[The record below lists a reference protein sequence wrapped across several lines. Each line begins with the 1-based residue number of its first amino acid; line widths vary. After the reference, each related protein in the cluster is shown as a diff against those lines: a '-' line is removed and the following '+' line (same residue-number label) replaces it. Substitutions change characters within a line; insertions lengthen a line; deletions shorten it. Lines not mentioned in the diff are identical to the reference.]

1 MEKVESNSN
10 STESSMARI
19 AIIFPKK
26 FEDLEY
32 RKPAKD
38 FRKAGHEL
46 VHLGGRA
53 KETEKSPIPGRPR
66 KIEKSI
72 EEVSVQE
79 FDALLIPGGYY
90 PERLEFT
97 EEELRFLKAF
107 LETGKPVF
115 GTGLKE
121 A

>member
-1 MEKVESNSN
+1 
-10 STESSMARI
+10 MARI

-26 FEDLEY
+26 FEELEY
-32 RKPAKD
+32 RKPAQD

-46 VHLGGRA
+46 VHLGKRA
-53 KETEKSPIPGRPR
+53 KEKETSPIPGRPR

-72 EEVSVQE
+72 EEASVQE

-97 EEELRFLKAF
+97 EEELHFLMAF

-115 GTGLKE
+115 GTGFKE
-121 A
+121 S